1 MGKLTVGKVRALMIP
16 GRYGDGETLHLS
28 VSPRETKSWV
38 QRVVINGRRH
48 DIGLGGWPVVSL
60 ATARERAFNNRVAI
74 AHGRDP
80 LAEKRKGKA
89 LTFREAADR
98 TFKANKARWR
108 RSGTADDWS
117 AAMRKYVYP
126 AFGDRPVDQISRD
139 DVLRV
144 LTPVWTSKPALARKL
159 RQRIRGVLELAMAHG
174 HVDAN
179 MAGDGIDGALP
190 PMPSVKEH
198 YRALP
203 YQEVWAALDAIEGS
217 LRASPAVRACI
228 RFVVLTACR
237 SGEARGATWGE
248 IDVDA
253 RLWRIPAS
261 RMKMG
266 RPHVVPLSDAALAV
280 LDKARALT
288 DGGDLVFPSPRGV
301 VMGSNKLSHPMT
313 ELNLAGTP
321 HGLRASFATWAEER
335 DYRGIAI
342 DLCLAHDK
350 KSATTKAYMRHDFW
364 IERVALMEAWGRMV
378 EGREQQAEIVELAA
392 HRT

>member
-28 VSPRETKSWV
+28 VSPRGTKSWV

-60 ATARERAFNNRVAI
+60 ATARERAFNNRVAV

-126 AFGDRPVDQISRD
+126 AFGDRPVDQIGRD

-190 PMPSVKEH
+190 PMPSVKAH

-237 SGEARGATWGE
+237 SGEARGATWDE
-248 IDVDA
+248 IDLDA
-253 RLWRIPAS
+253 CEWRIPAA
-261 RMKMG
+261 RMKG
-266 RPHVVPLSDAALAV
+266 AKEHRIPLSDEVLAV
-280 LDKARALT
+280 LERVRPLRSPSN
-288 DGGDLVFPSPRGV
+288 LVFPSPSRPGKPLSDMALTKLLRGRATV
-301 VMGSNKLSHPMT
+301 
-313 ELNLAGTP
+313 
-321 HGLRASFATWAEER
+321 HGFRTSFRTWAAER
-335 DYRGIAI
+335 TRVPHAV
-342 DLCLAHDK
+342 CEAALAHAVG
-350 KSATTKAYMRHDFW
+350 SAV
-364 IERVALMEAWGRMV
+364 ERSYARSDLFEKRRELMNQWASYVTAGNAKVVR
-378 EGREQQAEIVELAA
+378 LA
-392 HRT
+392 